1 MIEGVVVNISSIKT
15 AMVCVTSVTK
25 HPLYKKEIRKEKK
38 FACQYD
44 GIELNKGD
52 KVLIKSC
59 RPFSKSKKHIVVKK
73 ISI

>member
-1 MIEGVVVNISSIKT
+1 MIEGVVVNISGIQT
-15 AMVCVTSVTK
+15 VIVCVTSVVE

-38 FACQYD
+38 FACQYS

-59 RPFSKSKKHIVVKK
+59 RPFSKSKKHIVVEK
-73 ISI
+73 IGV